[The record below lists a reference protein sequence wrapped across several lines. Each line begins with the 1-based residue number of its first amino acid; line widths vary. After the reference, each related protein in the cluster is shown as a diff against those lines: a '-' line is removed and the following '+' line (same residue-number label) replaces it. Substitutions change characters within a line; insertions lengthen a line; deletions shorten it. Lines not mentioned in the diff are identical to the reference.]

1 VTSSSESALRKIKQ
15 RYYWW
20 VRVFAGGCHVNY
32 LGQVF
37 RVSVGLA
44 MVLGAGWQARGAAA
58 RSSAPGGGSVVTD
71 ADEPRVTLS
80 WLVEDDLAP
89 SDVQALLLGEMTAG
103 EETLDVA
110 QQTNATNTPGAANST
125 SATMQSPTPAPAG
138 TSASAPPVT
147 GDGSAAKTDAKTEE
161 EPPKRMF
168 GMIPDFE
175 NTNNT
180 PVNQKPLSVR
190 EKYVLAWHQSTD
202 FSAHVGA
209 AFAAGLQQWG
219 NGQPRYGE
227 GWGAYGKR
235 FAAAEGDQMSS
246 SWLIYGVFPSLL
258 HDDPRYFR
266 LGKGSP
272 PVRVWYAITRT
283 FVTRRDNGTQ
293 RFNYSTVSGQLVSC
307 AISTAYYPEIDRA
320 TSRVFS
326 NWGLDLVGFSAYNVL
341 SEYYPDLIKALFHHG
356 KNGGAGSGS

>member
-1 VTSSSESALRKIKQ
+1 
-15 RYYWW
+15 
-20 VRVFAGGCHVNY
+20 
-32 LGQVF
+32 
-37 RVSVGLA
+37 

-58 RSSAPGGGSVVTD
+58 RSSSPEGARVVAD
-71 ADEPRVTLS
+71 ADEPRVTLR
-80 WLVEDDLAP
+80 WLVEDELAP
-89 SDVQALLLGEMTAG
+89 SDVQGLLLGEVTAG

-110 QQTNATNTPGAANST
+110 QQPNATNTAGAANST
-125 SATMQSPTPAPAG
+125 NATNSTGAKNSANSSNATMQTPAPAPAG
-138 TSASAPPVT
+138 TPASAPPMT
-147 GDGSAAKTDAKTEE
+147 GDGSAAKADATTEE
-161 EPPKRMF
+161 DPPKRMF

-175 NTNNT
+175 NTSNT
-180 PVNQKPLSVR
+180 PVNQKPLTVR
-190 EKYVLAWHQSTD
+190 GKYLLAWHQSTD

-246 SWLIYGVFPSLL
+246 SWLIYGIFPSLL

>member
-1 VTSSSESALRKIKQ
+1 M
-15 RYYWW
+15 
-20 VRVFAGGCHVNY
+20 VF
-32 LGQVF
+32 
-37 RVSVGLA
+37 
-44 MVLGAGWQARGAAA
+44 GAGWQARGAAA
-58 RSSAPGGGSVVTD
+58 QSSGPEGASVMKD
-71 ADEPRVTLS
+71 AADQPRVTLR
-80 WLVEDDLAP
+80 WLVEDELAP
-89 SDVQALLLGEMTAG
+89 SDVQGLLLGEVTAG
-103 EETLDVA
+103 EESLDVA
-110 QQTNATNTPGAANST
+110 QQTNGTSTTGTANST
-125 SATMQSPTPAPAG
+125 NTTNSTGATLQTPPPASAG
-138 TSASAPPVT
+138 TPASAPPLT
-147 GDGSAAKTDAKTEE
+147 GDGSAAKTEE
-161 EPPKRMF
+161 DPPKRMF

-180 PVNQKPLSVR
+180 PLNQTPLSVR

-266 LGKGSP
+266 LGKGSA

-356 KNGGAGSGS
+356 KNGGTGSGS

>member
-1 VTSSSESALRKIKQ
+1 MMGFLKDFLGDFHVSFLG
-15 RYYWW
+15 
-20 VRVFAGGCHVNY
+20 RVA
-32 LGQVF
+32 
-37 RVSVGLA
+37 
-44 MVLGAGWQARGAAA
+44 GAGACFLFLIVAVAYGQEMTRSAADRA
-58 RSSAPGGGSVVTD
+58 ADDLPSAPLPQASPEAPQVVVLPVYTELQLL
-71 ADEPRVTLS
+71 AELS
-80 WLVEDDLAP
+80 QNPQTPSGTAP
-89 SDVQALLLGEMTAG
+89 EKPAEK
-103 EETLDVA
+103 
-110 QQTNATNTPGAANST
+110 
-125 SATMQSPTPAPAG
+125 PAPA
-138 TSASAPPVT
+138 A
-147 GDGSAAKTDAKTEE
+147 DGANPDAQKSDKPDDKAGSIADED
-161 EPPKRMF
+161 PPKRMF

-180 PVNQKPLSVR
+180 PVNQKPLTVR

-209 AFAAGLQQWG
+209 AFNAGLQQWG
-219 NGQPRYGE
+219 DGQPRYGE

-235 FAAAEGDQMSS
+235 FAAAEGDQMTS

-320 TSRVFS
+320 ASRVFS

-341 SEYYPDLIKALFHHG
+341 SEYYPDLIKALFHRG
-356 KNGGAGSGS
+356 KNSTAGSGS